1 MPLPVPKAANTE
13 PGVLPTGDA
22 YHKLHE
28 FLQDHRAAQQ
38 ISIDD
43 DHYQKGLVCAVNDDG
58 KRNAVV
64 LDIDRQGISSYLRQ
78 AGYEQ
83 TGKVPDSTAEI
94 FKRQT
99 SE

>member
-1 MPLPVPKAANTE
+1 LE
-13 PGVLPTGDA
+13 
-22 YHKLHE
+22 
-28 FLQDHRAAQQ
+28 DHRNAQQ

-43 DHYQKGLVCAVNDDG
+43 DHYQKGLVCAINDDG

-83 TGKVPDSTAEI
+83 TGNVADSSAAI

-99 SE
+99 TE